1 LRKGIFGFLSVC
13 VIILCATVL
22 SVPISGIMGIINNTA
37 AAADEPLR
45 LKIGFMQSIDSLNPY
60 VGLNDASYIFYGLV
74 YDALDVIDNDMKAT
88 PDLVKGGDDLTKGV
102 WAVPE
107 NYDADPKLVGMPYGS
122 VWQYNLTENATWTD
136 GEPFTA
142 DDVLYNVW
150 LNAEPSH
157 YDSMWAYQ
165 PYSYYMH
172 EAWAIDE
179 WTVRVSF
186 WDRATLDPIPAA
198 YAYLLSIPMLP
209 KHLLEQLP
217 GGFSYIGMNW
227 TGIFPNDISPGLPIV
242 GTGPWMGTSSIMSEW
257 TAGDHIT
264 LVRNPNYHW
273 KTDKPGAPD
282 IQVDELIMNFFQ
294 DSTSMVLALENKELD
309 VAAFPPTAYDAIK
322 DDVISG
328 SVKNITTFDGPKI
341 TQYWTEI
348 AFCMNEGGGSNPSR
362 LDPVVRQ
369 ALHMATN
376 KQYIVNNMYL
386 GYAEVGTTLIPPINS
401 YWHYEP
407 TASERFDYNLT
418 AAANLL
424 EANGYID
431 VDSDGIRECTISSAA
446 VQMGWVDEGTK
457 LVYQMLV
464 RKEYP
469 EEKDIAQ
476 YLKNQWEQVGVLVQY
491 LVVEELTLSQIAYS
505 YNYDT
510 LIWYWSADVDPN
522 YQLFVV
528 TKGAWAGWS
537 DCKYY
542 NPAYDENYSKSVSTL
557 DWTERKTYVE
567 NCQKIFYNDSAYI
580 ILAYADQ
587 TNAWRDDNLVGWG
600 DWAADPGRSVDNFWM
615 GSPLWFD
622 LRDANPS
629 NTITPGGN
637 GIDPMMIA
645 LGVAVAA
652 VVVIA
657 VVYLVMKG
665 KKKGG
670 GLREEPESP
679 LGD

>member
-1 LRKGIFGFLSVC
+1 M
-13 VIILCATVL
+13 
-22 SVPISGIMGIINNTA
+22 SVPISGIMGIINNA
-37 AAADEPLR
+37 AAAEDETLS

-74 YDALDVIDNDMKAT
+74 YDALGVIDNDMKAT
-88 PDLVKGGDDLTKGV
+88 PDLVKGPTLDKGV
-102 WAVPE
+102 WTVPE
-107 NYDADPKLVGMPYGS
+107 GYDSDPKLVGMPFGS
-122 VWQYNLTENATWTD
+122 VWQYNLTDNAYWTD
-136 GEPFTA
+136 DEPFTA
-142 DDVLYNVW
+142 DDVLYNIW

-179 WTVRVSF
+179 RTVRISY
-186 WDRATLDPIPAA
+186 WDRITQDPIPAS

-209 KHLLEQLP
+209 KHLLQELP

-227 TGIFPNDISPGLPIV
+227 TGVFSDSLSPGLPIV
-242 GTGPWMGTSSIMSEW
+242 GTGPWMGTPSIMSEW

-273 KTDKPGAPD
+273 KTDKPGNPE
-282 IQVDELIMNFFQ
+282 IQVDKLVMRFFQ
-294 DSTSMVLALENKELD
+294 DSTSMVLALKNGELD
-309 VAAFPPTAYDAIK
+309 VASFPPTAYDAIK
-322 DDVISG
+322 DDVESG
-328 SVKNITTFDGPKI
+328 DLKNVTCFDGPKI

-348 AFCMNEGGGSNPSR
+348 GFCMSDKGPNPSR
-362 LDPVVRQ
+362 LDPVIRH

-386 GYAEVGTTLIPPINS
+386 GYAEPATTLIPPVNS

-407 TASERFDYNLT
+407 TAAERFEYNLT

-431 VDSDGIRECTISSAA
+431 IDSDGIRECTISSTA
-446 VQMGWVDEGTK
+446 VQMGWVEERQK
-457 LVYQMLV
+457 LVYQMMV

-469 EEKDIAQ
+469 EEKDIAM
-476 YLKNQWEQVGVLVQY
+476 YLKNQWGQVGVLVQY
-491 LVVEELTLSQIAYS
+491 LVVEELTLSQSAYAWTTTGF
-505 YNYDT
+505 DT
-510 LIWYWSADVDPN
+510 FIWYWSADIDPN

-528 TKGAWAGWS
+528 TRAAWGGWS
-537 DCKYY
+537 DCGYY
-542 NPAYDENYSKSVSTL
+542 NPAYDENYTKSVVTL
-557 DWTERKTYVE
+557 DWTERKNYTD
-567 NCQKIFYNDSAYI
+567 NCQRIYYNDSAYI

-600 DWAADPGRSVDNFWM
+600 DWAADPGRSIDNFWM

-622 LRDANPS
+622 LRDANP
-629 NTITPGGN
+629 IIHPDGD
-637 GIDPMMIA
+637 GIDPMMLA
-645 LGVAVAA
+645 LGGAVAA
-652 VVVIA
+652 IVVIA

-670 GLREEPESP
+670 GLRDEPESP

>member
-1 LRKGIFGFLSVC
+1 VC
-13 VIILCATVL
+13 VIILCATVM
-22 SVPISGIMGIINNTA
+22 SVPISGIMGIINNA
-37 AAADEPLR
+37 AAAEDETLSLR
-45 LKIGFMQSIDSLNPY
+45 IGFMQSIDSLNPY

-74 YDALDVIDNDMKAT
+74 YDALGVIDNDMKAT
-88 PDLVKGGDDLTKGV
+88 PDLVKGPTLDKGV
-102 WAVPE
+102 WTVPE
-107 NYDADPKLVGMPYGS
+107 GYDSDPKLVGMPYGS
-122 VWQYNLTENATWTD
+122 VWQYNLTDNAYWTD

-165 PYSYYMH
+165 PYSYYMR

-179 WTVRVSF
+179 WTVRISY
-186 WDRATLDPIPAA
+186 WDRITKEPIPAS

-209 KHLLEQLP
+209 KHMLEQLP

-227 TGIFPNDISPGLPIV
+227 TGVFSNSLSPGLPIV
-242 GTGPWMGTSSIMSEW
+242 GTGPWMGTPSIMSEW

-264 LVRNPNYHW
+264 LVRNPNFHW
-273 KTDKPGAPD
+273 KIDKPGNPE
-282 IQVDELIMNFFQ
+282 IQVDELVMRFFQ
-294 DSTSMVLALENKELD
+294 DSTSMVLALKNGQLD
-309 VAAFPPTAYDAIK
+309 VASFPPTAYDAIK
-322 DDVISG
+322 EDVESG
-328 SVKNITTFDGPKI
+328 DLKNVTCFDGPKI

-348 AFCMNEGGGSNPSR
+348 AFNMADTGPNPSR
-362 LDPVVRQ
+362 LDPVIRH

-386 GYAEVGTTLIPPINS
+386 GYAEPATTLIPPVNS

-407 TASERFDYNLT
+407 TAAERFEYNLT
-418 AAANLL
+418 AAADLL

-431 VDSDGIRECTISSAA
+431 IDSDGIRECTISSTA
-446 VQMGWVDEGTK
+446 VQMDWVDEREK

-469 EEKDIAQ
+469 EEKDIAM

-505 YNYDT
+505 WPVPTTGYDT

-528 TKGAWAGWS
+528 TRPAWGGWS
-537 DCKYY
+537 DCGYY
-542 NPAYDENYSKSVSTL
+542 NPAYDENYTMSVMTL
-557 DWTERKTYVE
+557 DWTARKNYTD
-567 NCQKIFYNDSAYI
+567 NCQRIFYNDSAYI

-600 DWAADPGRSVDNFWM
+600 DWAADPGRSIDNFWM

-622 LRDANPS
+622 LRDATPDNP
-629 NTITPGGN
+629 ITDGGW
-637 GIDPMMIA
+637 DWKMLA
-645 LGVAVAA
+645 LGGAVAA
-652 VVVIA
+652 IVVIA